1 MRLSVLIG
9 DTDIRFLLDLRDGR
23 RGHPRHELAAYQFR
37 QVRYAFE
44 QVGFTNHRARL
55 ALEGIRKKAAVE
67 RRWELRVFRESL
79 RNVERVGV
87 LPFLS
92 VYLDQAILAWPVEI
106 GNSQTKRCKGLCE
119 ATR

>member
-1 MRLSVLIG
+1 MLIEEVIG
-9 DTDIRFLLDLRDGR
+9 DTDMLSSRPPR
-23 RGHPRHELAAYQFR
+23 RSPWSPSPRACRLPFR

-119 ATR
+119 AAR